1 LRGGAAEP
9 VGDGQ
14 WNLVVAPLGEFLER
28 DLTLDRNAR
37 HTVAGIAGK
46 HISRTLPAILLAIP
60 LVAQA
65 DPAADKTVSGH
76 TSETPPQSR
85 SFEFRY
91 GTVIKELPSGARI
104 RVWIPVPQAN
114 AHQSVRRIGGELP
127 FPVQLTTER
136 KYGNKMLYMDGRV
149 SNKTSLEI
157 SVAYRVRRTEVLGLV
172 TRDRVKLTDSQR
184 KLFLANS
191 ARVPTDGKPV
201 RLLADLDLPKHDALK
216 LGHVLYDKVERHMS
230 YDKSRP
236 GYGTGDAVW
245 ACDSRYGNCTDFHSL
260 FISLSR
266 SQGIPS
272 RFEIGF
278 PLPGKRGAGEIGGY
292 HCWAF
297 FHTQK
302 QGWLP
307 VDISEADKH
316 PEMKDYYFGN
326 LTENRIT
333 FTVGRDLT
341 LTPPQDGDPL
351 NYFIYPHVEVD
362 GTVWPRTKMR
372 KQFRFED
379 I

>member
-1 LRGGAAEP
+1 M
-9 VGDGQ
+9 
-14 WNLVVAPLGEFLER
+14 
-28 DLTLDRNAR
+28 TLDRNAR
-37 HTVAGIAGK
+37 HTVSGIAGK
-46 HISRTLPAILLAIP
+46 HMSRTLPAILLVIP

-65 DPAADKTVSGH
+65 DPAADKAVSGQ
-76 TSETPPQSR
+76 TSESPQSR

-91 GTVIKELPSGARI
+91 GTVIKELRSGARI

-127 FPVQLTTER
+127 FPAQLTTEQ
-136 KYGNKMLYMDGRV
+136 KFGNKMLYMDGRV
-149 SNKTSLEI
+149 SNKTSLEF
-157 SVAYRVRRTEVLGLV
+157 SVDYQVRRTEVLGLA
-172 TRDRVKLTDSQR
+172 TRDRVKLTESQR
-184 KLFLANS
+184 KLFLSNS
-191 ARVPTDGKPV
+191 ARVPIDGKPI
-201 RLLADLDLPKHDALK
+201 RLLADLDLPKQDPLK

-236 GYGTGDAVW
+236 GFGTGDAVW

-278 PLPGKRGAGEIGGY
+278 PLPEKRGAGDIGGY

-316 PEMKDYYFGN
+316 PDMKDYYFGN
-326 LTENRIT
+326 LTENRVA

-341 LTPPQDGDPL
+341 LAPPQDAGPL

-362 GTVWPRTKMR
+362 GQVWPRTKMR
-372 KQFRFED
+372 KHFRFKD
-379 I
+379 SSAD